1 VDLKDRTAIV
11 TGGATGIGRAI
22 AMKLAEQ
29 GANVVVADLRA
40 DTGEETARDLRSLGI
55 EALVCEMDVTN
66 PEAAGRTARQTLDRF
81 GKIDTLV
88 NNAGVVGAPGWYEH
102 TTSRE
107 EDWAICYEVNVK
119 GMVLMTDA
127 VVPAMKDARFGKI
140 INISSLAGRE
150 GRPSLAHYSATKAA
164 VINYTQAL
172 AADLAPFNVNANV
185 ICPGLLWGPMWEQVG
200 TRYARTTPEWSGLP
214 PQEVFRRMIAQR
226 IPMGREQTQEDIG
239 DLAAFLASEDA
250 RNITGQA
257 INVDGGFFMR

>member
-1 VDLKDRTAIV
+1 MGLKDRTAIV

-22 AMKLAEQ
+22 AMKLAEH
-29 GANVVVADLRA
+29 GANVVVADLRPDA
-40 DTGEETARDLRSLGI
+40 GEETARDLRSLGV
-55 EALVCEMDVTN
+55 EALVCEMDVTSQ
-66 PEAAGRTARQTLDRF
+66 EAAAQTVRETLGRF
-81 GKIDTLV
+81 GGVDVLV

-102 TTSRE
+102 ATSRE
-107 EDWAICYEVNVK
+107 EDWAACYEVNVK
-119 GMVLMTDA
+119 GMVIVTEA
-127 VVPAMKDARFGKI
+127 VAPTMKDARSGKI
-140 INISSLAGRE
+140 INISSISGRE

-172 AADLAPFNVNANV
+172 ATEYAPFNVNVNA

-200 TRYARTTPEWSGLP
+200 TRYARATPEWSGLP

-226 IPMGREQTQEDIG
+226 IPLGREQTQDDIG
-239 DLAAFLASEDA
+239 ELAAFLGSEDA